1 MSKVT
6 HIAILKNEANYWRI
20 EANHTHA
27 QWERAMEELN
37 KYYWRP
43 IITAPLKQRVI
54 VMFGNGQVGTM
65 IFDEASD
72 RETTSY
78 AKYWISIPPLPNG
91 LNS

>member
-1 MSKVT
+1 MSSVT
-6 HIAILKNEANYWRI
+6 HKQILKNEANYWRI

-43 IITAPLKQRVI
+43 INTAPFKQRVLVLFSDGKI
-54 VMFGNGQVGTM
+54 GTM
-65 IFDEASD
+65 IFDDASD
-72 RETTSY
+72 FKTTY
-78 AKYWISIPPLPNG
+78 AKYWITIPPLPNG